1 MMRQMRIIHTM
12 LFTGGLLA
20 CAALSQAQEIKASLR
35 PTIDTKRVHAGQAVK
50 ARIAVHL
57 PDNFRVPSDRPG
69 RNFVPTTLTIDVPAG
84 VTVDGSISYWRPSQA
99 QLAGQKTMVL
109 GPDFTILVQ
118 FRLALGVAAGNLNI
132 PAKLR
137 YEACND
143 ATCYPP
149 ATMNTQWTLHVA
161 GGH

>member
-1 MMRQMRIIHTM
+1 RQDVVIGRECGQSRHVGGGSQAQAPDHNQGREWPRMMRQMRIIHTM

-50 ARIAVHL
+50 ARLAVHL
-57 PDNFRVPSDRPG
+57 SDNFRVPSDRPG

-109 GPDFTILVQ
+109 G
-118 FRLALGVAAGNLNI
+118 
-132 PAKLR
+132 
-137 YEACND
+137 
-143 ATCYPP
+143 
-149 ATMNTQWTLHVA
+149 
-161 GGH
+161 